1 MKPEPI
7 FLFFIMYGIH
17 TLSSSMKLEI
27 YVDLHAFSLEF
38 QAELGFKSKK
48 QKKKERKKILSDQRN
63 FFTTFLN
70 FIKNGNILYFCG

>member
-48 QKKKERKKILSDQRN
+48 QKKKKEKKKFQISFNPSLKIRL
-63 FFTTFLN
+63 F
-70 FIKNGNILYFCG
+70 YF

>member
-48 QKKKERKKILSDQRN
+48 QKNK
-63 FFTTFLN
+63 
-70 FIKNGNILYFCG
+70 KNGFEISFDPSLKIRLFYFSICS